1 MKNTTIPVSILD
13 LAPVL
18 EGTLPEH
25 TFRNSLKLAQQAEKW
40 GYGRYWLSE
49 HHNMISVASSA
60 TAVLI
65 GFIAGGTKRIR
76 VGSGG
81 IMLPNHSPLVV
92 AEQFGTLASLYPG
105 RIDLGLGRAPGTDGL
120 TAMVLRR
127 STHLG
132 AEDFPQQLHELK
144 TYFSNSNSTA
154 KVRAIPG
161 EGIDIPMWILGS
173 STDSAYLAAET
184 GMPYAFAGHFAPHQM
199 EAAFAIYRRNFKPS
213 LQLAKPYMMA
223 CVNVIAADT
232 DEEAQYLASSAYQ
245 AFLGIIRNNRQ
256 LLQPPVLNMNKL
268 WNEFEEA
275 HIKAM
280 LSRSFIG
287 SANTV
292 EAGIQQFIAQTGVN
306 ELMVNAHIFDLNAKL
321 HSYELLAEIM
331 ETGVVAEQL

>member
-1 MKNTTIPVSILD
+1 MKHTIPISILD

-18 EGTLPEH
+18 EGTTPEH
-25 TFRNSLKLAQQAEKW
+25 TFRNSLQLARQAEEW
-40 GYGRYWLSE
+40 GYTRYWLSE

-65 GFIAGGTKRIR
+65 GFIAGGTRHIR

-132 AEDFPQQLHELK
+132 AENFPQQLQELK
-144 TYFSNSNSTA
+144 TYFSAGNSTS

-161 EGIDIPMWILGS
+161 EGIDIPVWILGS
-173 STDSAYLAAET
+173 STDSAYLAAAL
-184 GMPYAFAGHFAPHQM
+184 GIPYAFAGHFAPQQLD
-199 EAAFAIYRRNFKPS
+199 AAFGIYQKNFKPS
-213 LQLAKPYMMA
+213 LQLAQPYMMA

-232 DEEAQYLASSAYQ
+232 DDEAQYLATSAYQ

-256 LLQPPVLNMNKL
+256 LLQPPVRNMDML
-268 WNEFEEA
+268 WNAYEEA
-275 HIKAM
+275 QVKSM
-280 LSRSFIG
+280 LSQSFIG
-287 SANTV
+287 STATV
-292 EAGIQQFIAQTGVN
+292 AGGIGQFVAGTGVH
-306 ELMVNAHIFDLNAKL
+306 ELMVNAHIFDFDARL

-331 ETGVVAEQL
+331 ETRVAAGRL